1 MIARTAKVAA
11 FLLATTAFVIGCAD
25 DSPGTAVEGG
35 GGDGAAAAPAA
46 DASGV
51 LQAGATVEFV
61 ATEFAFTPSE
71 ITAAPGD
78 YHGVLTNDGTIAHDI
93 TVGDA
98 DPVTAQPGESVE
110 FDFVVPEGGVAITCS
125 VPGHADAGMHATI
138 STPGSSPSTSAPP
151 ADGHAGEQL
160 AAATVEPDPD
170 APKYCGV
177 AQITCSSD
185 ADCPREFECVSHST
199 PCPEIACVG
208 DEPDC
213 PRCDPTTYEVCQP
226 KHIACD
232 GDDDCPADWS
242 CGVFGSGGGV
252 DVGEPQPTE
261 PAPEPAFDERR
272 SRTMSDADQRGA
284 CYPDALGG
292 AGYVETDEARDAAPG
307 GAEDS
312 GSAAPGSNSSSGGGC
327 SVGAVGASGAAGW
340 LMTLLLV
347 GPLARRRQRR

>member
-1 MIARTAKVAA
+1 MP
-11 FLLATTAFVIGCAD
+11 FLDVSFSWMPRFSRGKGPNAMSSPIKLSTVFVPALLLLW
-25 DSPGTAVEGG
+25 S
-35 GGDGAAAAPAA
+35 GAALA
-46 DASGV
+46 DGPEQCQEDTDCAEGYFCAKGAS
-51 LQAGATVEFV
+51 
-61 ATEFAFTPSE
+61 
-71 ITAAPGD
+71 APGCD
-78 YHGVLTNDGTIAHDI
+78 PAGECPEPGVVEDAYGRCEVAPVACTT
-93 TVGDA
+93 DA
-98 DPVTAQPGESVE
+98 DCDEYLSCVDSQSTTCWAGPNGESGC
-110 FDFVVPEGGVAITCS
+110 D
-125 VPGHADAGMHATI
+125 
-138 STPGSSPSTSAPP
+138 
-151 ADGHAGEQL
+151 
-160 AAATVEPDPD
+160 EPDPD

-232 GDDDCPADWS
+232 GDDDCPTDWS
-242 CGVFGSGGGV
+242 CGGSGSGGGV

-261 PAPEPAFDERR
+261 PAPEPAFDERK

-292 AGYVETDEARDAAPG
+292 AGYVETDEARDVAPG
-307 GAEDS
+307 SAEDS